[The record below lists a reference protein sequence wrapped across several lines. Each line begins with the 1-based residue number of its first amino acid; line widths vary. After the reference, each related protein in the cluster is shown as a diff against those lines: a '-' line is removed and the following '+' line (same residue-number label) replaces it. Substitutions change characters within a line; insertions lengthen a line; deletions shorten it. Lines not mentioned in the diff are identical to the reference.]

1 MFNAFVT
8 CIFNNPCRKFE
19 DMSTMIQWTTPE
31 LGRIGQWGIIDAE
44 PPLPWSKQSTSLDVD
59 KDRSAVFA
67 ITTMIVCPLLF
78 DQ

>member
-1 MFNAFVT
+1 M
-8 CIFNNPCRKFE
+8 NNLE
-19 DMSTMIQWTTPE
+19 V
-31 LGRIGQWGIIDAE
+31 GRIGQWGIIDAE
-44 PPLPWSKQSTSLDVD
+44 PPLPWSKHSTSLDVD